1 MATSA
6 SAAEAPTTAHRFRLV
21 DSAAVMAELEGPV
34 GTVPLVEEVDAGT
47 TDVAGMA
54 SEVEARAAGI
64 ASLRGPAVS
73 TATARLR
80 PESLSRFKRCSS
92 ARISD
97 ACW

>member
-6 SAAEAPTTAHRFRLV
+6 SAAKAPTTAHRFRLA
-21 DSAAVMAELEGPV
+21 DPAAVTAELEGPV

-47 TDVAGMA
+47 TDVPGMA
-54 SEVEARAAGI
+54 SAVEARAAEM
-64 ASLRGPAVS
+64 ASFNGPAVS
-73 TATARLR
+73 AATVRLR